1 VRRPRRKAEE
11 TREDI
16 LQAAETLFRERGIA
30 GCSIADIA
38 QALSMSPANIFKH
51 FHSKPALVDAICE
64 RHIRHLVDRL
74 ATLDEQAPA
83 PIRMARVACNIMEA
97 HLQDI
102 RENPHL
108 FEMILMVS
116 KAKLPSALVYRRKIE
131 DLFADLIAQGMAAGT
146 YHCKDANAAS
156 QRASAAFAS
165 ILHPV
170 LLANADLAELHD
182 RCDGLAELVNAA
194 LQNPFAK

>member
-1 VRRPRRKAEE
+1 MRRPRRKAEE

-16 LQAAETLFRERGIA
+16 LQASETLFRERGIA

-51 FHSKPALVDAICE
+51 FHSKPSLVDAICE
-64 RHIRHLVDRL
+64 RHVRHLVGRL

-131 DLFADLIAQGMAAGT
+131 ELFADLIAQGMAAGT

-156 QRASAAFAS
+156 QRVSSAFAS

-182 RCDGLAELVNAA
+182 RCAGLVELVNAA